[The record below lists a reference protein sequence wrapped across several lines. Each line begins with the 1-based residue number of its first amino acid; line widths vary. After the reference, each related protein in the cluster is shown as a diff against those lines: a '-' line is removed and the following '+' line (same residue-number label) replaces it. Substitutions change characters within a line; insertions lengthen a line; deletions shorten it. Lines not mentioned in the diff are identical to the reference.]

1 MRLAWKNILHD
12 RVRFATTVLGIAFAI
27 FLMVFQGSL
36 LAGFLQA
43 ASKLVDAAESD
54 LWITARG
61 VSCFDFAAPL
71 SKRFR
76 EIASGIPGV
85 KSASRIVTAFAE
97 YRTPAGRHEKIAL
110 VGADPE
116 VGWRFPVPYVS
127 GSRDAIEPESVIID
141 RSNAE
146 LLDAVS
152 LPIDV
157 EINHHRT
164 RVLRQVSGFASFQ
177 GCPYVFASYADAS
190 RYIGLNQEDAMYIL
204 LRLRRGF
211 SVEQVK
217 HALQTRLPDV
227 DIWTQAEFAKQSR
240 MYWVTQTGAGGG
252 ILIAAIL
259 GFLIGLMV
267 VSQTIYA
274 TTLENLEEFATL
286 KALGATRWFVIRVV
300 LTQSLVC
307 GVVGCAL
314 GLAAA
319 LPLVDKARG
328 MIAWIYTPWW
338 LPPAMFIPTLAMC
351 CLAAIVSIR
360 AALAVEPAKVFRA

>member
-12 RVRFATTVLGIAFAI
+12 RVRFAITVFGIAFAI

-36 LAGFLQA
+36 LAGFLGA
-43 ASKLVDAAESD
+43 ASKLVDAADSD

-76 EIASGIPGV
+76 EIATGIPGV
-85 KSASRIVTAFAE
+85 NSASRIVIAFAE

-110 VGADPE
+110 VGADPQ
-116 VGWRFPVPYVS
+116 VGRRFPVPYVS

-141 RSNAE
+141 RSNAV

-157 EINHHRT
+157 EINQHRT
-164 RVLRQVSGFASFQ
+164 RVLGQVSGFSSFL
-177 GCPYVFASYADAS
+177 GSPYVFASYADAS

-211 SVEQVK
+211 SAQQVK
-217 HALQTRLPDV
+217 HALQARLPDV
-227 DIWTQAEFAKQSR
+227 DVWTQAEFAKRSKI
-240 MYWVTQTGAGGG
+240 YWVTQTGAGGG
-252 ILIAAIL
+252 ILIAAML

-286 KALGATRWFVIRVV
+286 KALGATRWFIIRVV

-319 LPLVDKARG
+319 LPLIDKARG

-338 LPPAMFIPTLAMC
+338 LPPAMFAPTLAMC
-351 CLAAIVSIR
+351 CLAAIVSVR

>member
-36 LAGFLQA
+36 LAGFLGA
-43 ASKLVDAAESD
+43 ASKLVDSADSD

-61 VSCFDFAAPL
+61 VSCFDFASPL

-76 EIASGIPGV
+76 EIATGIPGV
-85 KSASRIVTAFAE
+85 KSASRIVAAFAE
-97 YRTPAGRHEKIAL
+97 YRTPSGRHERIAL

-116 VGWRFPVPYVS
+116 VGWRFPIPYVA
-127 GSRDAIEPESVIID
+127 GSRDALEPESVIID
-141 RSNAE
+141 HSNAE

-157 EINHHRT
+157 EINQHRT
-164 RVLRQVSGFASFQ
+164 RVLGQVSGFSSFL

-211 SVEQVK
+211 SVDQVK
-217 HALQTRLPDV
+217 HALQDRLPDV
-227 DIWTQAEFAKQSR
+227 DVWTQTEFARQSKI
-240 MYWVTQTGAGGG
+240 YWATQTGAGGG

-286 KALGATRWFVIRVV
+286 KALGATRWFVVRVV

-314 GLAAA
+314 GLAVA

-338 LPPAMFIPTLAMC
+338 LPPAMFVPTLAMC